1 MPELKVIQPTPS
13 QPELP
18 GRAPSRGSHV
28 KSVALRIYRLGVIVA
43 IVWLIQ
49 RHQTRLRV
57 EGSDPIKIEEARS
70 FFPSA
75 NRLVPDASERMGQ
88 WVMDSQGQA
97 VGYVLRTSP
106 ASDKIVGYS
115 GPTDTLVALT
125 PDKTAPKVL
134 GIKVRHSLDTKQH
147 VADVVA
153 DEYFMGT
160 WNGKSW
166 DQVAGMDP
174 RAAGIEGV
182 SGASL
187 TSMSIA
193 NGIRRRFQMSEQAAQ
208 ASTEEARHPPHFG
221 AGDVGLVVVIAIAIV
236 FTFTHLRSKVWL
248 RRAFQVGLIG
258 YLGFV
263 NGQILAQSLLAG
275 WAASTI
281 PWRAAPGLALLT
293 AAALIVP
300 WTSRRQ
306 VYCSHIC
313 PYGAAQELV
322 GRVSH
327 RLIKR
332 PFVIPRGLERGL
344 RWLPAMLV
352 ALVVFVT
359 MQNVPFN
366 LAGIEPFDAFLIR
379 AAGAA
384 TMAVAIGGL
393 IAAAL
398 VPMAYCKYGCP
409 TGLVLSFVRSHGK
422 ADGFGRRDIA
432 AGAMVM
438 LTFALYYWYYAL
450 HRWLIG

>member
-1 MPELKVIQPTPS
+1 MPCRFFPLNDGSRMPELKVIQPTPS

-193 NGIRRRFQMSEQAAQ
+193 NGIRRRFQMSERAAQ
-208 ASTEEARHPPHFG
+208 ASAEEARHPPHFG
-221 AGDVGLVVVIAIAIV
+221 AGDIGLVVIIAIAIV

-263 NGQILAQSLLAG
+263 NGQILAPIASGRLGRLDNSLACRARAGASDGRCADRAMDFAPAGLLLAHL
-275 WAASTI
+275 SL
-281 PWRAAPGLALLT
+281 WR
-293 AAALIVP
+293 
-300 WTSRRQ
+300 R
-306 VYCSHIC
+306 
-313 PYGAAQELV
+313 
-322 GRVSH
+322 
-327 RLIKR
+327 
-332 PFVIPRGLERGL
+332 
-344 RWLPAMLV
+344 
-352 ALVVFVT
+352 
-359 MQNVPFN
+359 
-366 LAGIEPFDAFLIR
+366 AGTGGPSESSLDQTPVRD
-379 AAGAA
+379 AAG
-384 TMAVAIGGL
+384 T
-393 IAAAL
+393 
-398 VPMAYCKYGCP
+398 
-409 TGLVLSFVRSHGK
+409 
-422 ADGFGRRDIA
+422 
-432 AGAMVM
+432 
-438 LTFALYYWYYAL
+438 
-450 HRWLIG
+450 